1 MDKNNKN
8 FSRAFSDY
16 APVILKHIFFRVSN
30 WEVAQDLTQEAF
42 FKTWQYLSA
51 KKKIRDYKKFIYM
64 VANNLIIDHYRRKD
78 KLPVSIENIS
88 PKKMLFDAAQEKEMD
103 QSIELET
110 FKKNLSKLK
119 DEYREI
125 ITYRYLKELSI
136 AEISRLTGRSKN
148 NISVMIHR
156 GMKTIKNNLAD
167 IKNKRPA

>member
-1 MDKNNKN
+1 MDKISNN

-51 KKKIRDYKKFIYM
+51 KNKIRDYKKFIYM
-64 VANNLIIDHYRRKD
+64 VANNLIIDHYRKKD

-88 PKKMLFDAAQEKEMD
+88 PKKMLFEAAQEKEMD

-110 FKKNLSKLK
+110 FKKSLAKLK
-119 DEYREI
+119 SEYREI
-125 ITYRYLKELSI
+125 ITYRYLKEMNI
-136 AEISRLTGRSKN
+136 GEISRITGRSKN

-156 GMKTIKNNLAD
+156 GMKTIKNNLA
-167 IKNKRPA
+167 NKK